1 MKKQTKGILFFGF
14 IGGIMM
20 TSGIVIGIPGIL
32 PTEEGPVVTITGTPA
47 DNFADEQRA
56 QFCGIGNAK
65 SNDYITEY
73 KIPTECTQPLA
84 IVTDPQGNVWF
95 AQSNT
100 GKVAKFVPSTESFTE
115 FENPFW
121 PPGGRSMMW
130 GMDYAPDGSISF
142 TDEAFD
148 SIWRFSIQ
156 DETYQRI
163 TYPSDGDALPQ
174 KLQVYGS
181 QIIVNDF
188 TGNKITFL
196 DPILSEEEVTYL
208 SLPSPVENSVTG
220 DFALDSN
227 ETIWYTNWVFPQSG
241 VLVQFDQKNY
251 YDSLIDIDNP
261 SLPLFDYIKIHEL
274 PPGLTTPNGISVDNN
289 NKIWI
294 ADTSSSFF
302 FKFDPD
308 DETFTRYLTSE
319 PTVSSYGNSSGLIKS
334 PVSRPY
340 WMALDETGRIVF
352 NEQTANRLAFFDPVD
367 ESLVEYLVPS
377 KNPHWGDCELTADCG
392 LAQVFGFDV
401 DGDKV
406 WFTEWVENNIGV
418 LDTSVPLPLEIEIAP
433 QEITIKK
440 GESTE
445 LPLEIIPLKGANS
458 ENVSIVIS
466 TTATFSDLIIESEI
480 DNLYLNNDEIQ
491 TISITITA
499 NENSLARTHKVLVGV
514 QTADVTISKY
524 ITIKIES

>member
-1 MKKQTKGILFFGF
+1 
-14 IGGIMM
+14 MM
-20 TSGIVIGIPGIL
+20 SSGVVIGIPGIL
-32 PTEEGPVVTITGTPA
+32 PTEEGPEVTITGTPA

-56 QFCGIGNAK
+56 QFCGTGNAK

-73 KIPTECTQPLA
+73 RIPTECTQPLA
-84 IVTDPQGNVWF
+84 IVVDPQGNVWF

-115 FENPFW
+115 FENNFW

-130 GMDYAPDGSISF
+130 GIDYSPDGSIWF
-142 TDEAFD
+142 TEEAYD

-196 DPILSEEEVTYL
+196 DPIQSEDEVSYL

-227 ETIWYTNWVFPQSG
+227 ETIWYTNWVFPQGG

-251 YDSLIDIDNP
+251 YDLYIDND
-261 SLPLFDYIKIHEL
+261 SLPLIDYIDIHQF
-274 PPGLTTPNGISVDNN
+274 PPGLTTPNGISVDSFD
-289 NKIWI
+289 KIWI

-308 DETFTRYLTSE
+308 DKSFTRYLTSE
-319 PTVSSYGNSSGLIKS
+319 PPASTYGNSTGLIKT
-334 PVSRPY
+334 PVTRPY
-340 WMALDETGRIVF
+340 WMAQDESGRIVF
-352 NEQTANRLAFFDPVD
+352 NEQTANRLAFFDP
-367 ESLVEYLVPS
+367 
-377 KNPHWGDCELTADCG
+377 AD
-392 LAQVFGFDV
+392 
-401 DGDKV
+401 
-406 WFTEWVENNIGV
+406 
-418 LDTSVPLPLEIEIAP
+418 
-433 QEITIKK
+433 
-440 GESTE
+440 
-445 LPLEIIPLKGANS
+445 
-458 ENVSIVIS
+458 
-466 TTATFSDLIIESEI
+466 
-480 DNLYLNNDEIQ
+480 
-491 TISITITA
+491 
-499 NENSLARTHKVLVGV
+499 
-514 QTADVTISKY
+514 
-524 ITIKIES
+524 